1 MAGLEKIET
10 YLMDLGLPY
19 EEVGTNT
26 WLIDD
31 SENGNPPIIVSL
43 AEPVVVIRAS
53 VMKLPKAAKPGGN
66 EALFRELL
74 FLNGSGLAHGAFA
87 IEGDDIVLI
96 DTLEYGNM
104 DRSELEA
111 SLDAIGIA
119 LSQHWPR
126 LSSFA
131 AT

>member
-1 MAGLEKIET
+1 MAGLEKVET

-19 EEVGTNT
+19 EEVGSNT

-31 SENGNPPIIVSL
+31 SANGNPPIVVSL
-43 AEPVVVIRAS
+43 AEPVVVIRAT
-53 VMKLPKAAKPGGN
+53 VMKVPVKGT

-74 FLNGSGLAHGAFA
+74 TLNGSGLAHGAYA
-87 IEGDDIVLI
+87 IEGDDVVLI

-111 SLDAIGIA
+111 SIDAIA
-119 LSQHWPR
+119 LALGEHWPR

-131 AT
+131 AS

>member
-1 MAGLEKIET
+1 MAGLAKIET
-10 YLMDLGLPY
+10 FLMDLGLPY
-19 EEVGTNT
+19 EEVQANT

-31 SENGNPPIIVSL
+31 SSNGNPPIVVSL
-43 AEPVVVIRAS
+43 VEPVVVIRAT
-53 VMKLPKAAKPGGN
+53 VMKIPAAAGGN

-74 FLNGSGLAHGAFA
+74 ALNGSGLAHGAYA
-87 IEGDDIVLI
+87 IEGEDIVLI

-119 LSQHWPR
+119 LGEHWPR